1 MLIQIVFF
9 RIEESTKEISF
20 DSKENQIT
28 LENGAIESRVN
39 ILKKK
44 TFLVCLK
51 RTLLQSVA
59 LIRDVRFT
67 ALIIRDQYQSNQ
79 LLFNV
84 RHVAEE
90 LTIEKHYLTHSI
102 RIDRVILEK
111 QNVLHAVLDSLDVRR
126 CSIAIQTT
134 NSSIV
139 VLWRQ

>member
-1 MLIQIVFF
+1 LLIQIVFF

-139 VLWRQ
+139 VL

>member
-139 VLWRQ
+139 VL